1 MRKFLT
7 FCLQNPCKNAKKQT
21 GAGRKGVPAC
31 SGLFY
36 QEQSSNEVY
45 LEREL
50 FSTGNNVAYLS
61 EKNKLFLKI
70 NKKSK
75 CIYKLREMMRASGG
89 ERRAQGIGGPKMQ
102 FYKIV
107 LAKNKRHRYNE
118 TYRPFCRSRND
129 YNYIK

>member
-1 MRKFLT
+1 MRK
-7 FCLQNPCKNAKKQT
+7 KAKSRPERV
-21 GAGRKGVPAC
+21 GRGIPAC
-31 SGLFY
+31 SGLS
-36 QEQSSNEVY
+36 EETEKSSNEVS
-45 LEREL
+45 LERES

-89 ERRAQGIGGPKMQ
+89 ERRAQGVGGPKTQ

-118 TYRPFCRSRND
+118 TCWPFCRSRND